1 MFETPSVLKTKLIY
15 VLGRTDA
22 WCAISEWDFKL
33 NHLNRADGW
42 IAISEWDFILNLNVQ
57 SHQDT
62 RLNMAQTNTVSSM
75 LNSGKSKWVLEMEV
89 SLLFAK

>member
-42 IAISEWDFILNLNVQ
+42 IAISEWDFILIACQFKAHLYSNAYYIKQV
-57 SHQDT
+57 
-62 RLNMAQTNTVSSM
+62 
-75 LNSGKSKWVLEMEV
+75 
-89 SLLFAK
+89 